1 MCCASP
7 ERPAVDSSG
16 HGVRLVGSVTEEL
29 VKKSP
34 APVVVAQAE
43 YSDPTKVSLEDVR
56 KYEQQLADK
65 AAPAAVMDESSGMSK

>member
-1 MCCASP
+1 VLRVA
-7 ERPAVDSSG
+7 RPAMGSSG